1 VNERGI
7 SDYNT
12 WHKPATSCFTAS
24 LLVLILDSFF
34 RAETKDEK
42 IGDMKS
48 LGIQKLYLVH
58 G

>member
-48 LGIQKLYLVH
+48 LGI
-58 G
+58 